1 MTSFHILI
9 LLEWASFLAGLFFLK
24 KTGREGAPIVAFLA
38 AVVIAETAVYF
49 ARIFLPDATLANL
62 TNLWYN
68 CMLPVQCIS
77 LLLFFYRKTGLV
89 YWKHA
94 IKGFISMVLFITLL
108 QFFASDPYRF
118 NIFNYTLEAIFISAC
133 SLHYL
138 FELMNSEEIEEV
150 TRDPFMYVSI
160 GLLLFYLGTLPFNI
174 TKLSLFDT
182 YPRLFY
188 IYYYLFFA
196 FNYFLY
202 GIITFGFLWA
212 KKR

>member
-1 MTSFHILI
+1 MTSFYFLI
-9 LLEWASFLAGLFFLK
+9 ILEWTSFLAGLFFLK
-24 KTGREGAPIVAFLA
+24 KTDRQGVPIVAFLA
-38 AVVIAETAVYF
+38 AVVIAETSVCF
-49 ARIFLPDATLANL
+49 ARIFIQQDTLANL
-62 TNLWYN
+62 TNIWYN

-77 LLLFFYRKTGLV
+77 LLLFFCRKTGLA

-94 IKGFISMVLFITLL
+94 IKGFISVVLFITLL
-108 QFFASDPYRF
+108 QFFVSNINQF
-118 NIFNYTLEAIFISAC
+118 NTFNYTLEAIFISAC
-133 SLHYL
+133 CLHYL

-160 GLLLFYLGTLPFNI
+160 GLLLFYLGTLPYNI
-174 TKLSLFDT
+174 TKVYLFDT

-202 GIITFGFLWA
+202 AIITFGFLWA
-212 KKR
+212 KKK

>member
-1 MTSFHILI
+1 MTSFYILI
-9 LLEWASFLAGLFFLK
+9 ILEWAGFLAGLFFLGK
-24 KTGREGAPIVAFLA
+24 KKEYGGLIVAFLA

-49 ARIFLPDATLANL
+49 ARIFMQRDALVGL
-62 TNLWYN
+62 TNIWYN
-68 CMLPVQCIS
+68 CMLPVQCIC
-77 LLLFFYRKTGLV
+77 LLVFFCKKTGLD

-94 IKGFISMVLFITLL
+94 IKGFIGIVLFITLL
-108 QFFASDPYRF
+108 QFFVSDIDRF
-118 NIFNYTLEAIFISAC
+118 NTFNYTLEAIFIAAC

-138 FELMNSEEIEEV
+138 FELMNSEKIEEV

-174 TKLSLFDT
+174 TKVYLFST

-212 KKR
+212 KKK

>member
-1 MTSFHILI
+1 MISFYILI
-9 LLEWASFLAGLFFLK
+9 FLEWTGFLTGLFFLRK
-24 KTGREGAPIVAFLA
+24 GDRDAALIVAFLA
-38 AVVIAETAVYF
+38 CVVIAETSVCF
-49 ARIFLPDATLANL
+49 ARIFMHPDIIVRF
-62 TNLWYN
+62 TNIWYN
-68 CMLPVQCIS
+68 CMLPVQCVC
-77 LLLFFYRKTGLV
+77 LLLFFYRKTRLG

-94 IKGFISMVLFITLL
+94 IKGFISTVLFITLL
-108 QFFASDPYRF
+108 QFFAGDPHQF
-118 NIFNYTLEAIFISAC
+118 NTFNYTLEAIFISAC

-160 GLLLFYLGTLPFNI
+160 GLLLFYLGTLPYNI
-174 TKLSLFDT
+174 TKFYLFGT
-182 YPRLFY
+182 YRGLFY

-212 KKR
+212 KKK

>member
-1 MTSFHILI
+1 MTFFYILI
-9 LLEWASFLAGLFFLK
+9 FLEWAGFLTGLFFLK
-24 KTGREGAPIVAFLA
+24 KGSRDGALIVVFLA
-38 AVVIAETAVYF
+38 AVVTAETVVYF
-49 ARIFLPDATLANL
+49 ARIFLHPNALIGF
-62 TNLWYN
+62 TNTWYN
-68 CMLPVQCIS
+68 CMLPVQCVS

-89 YWKHA
+89 YWKHV
-94 IKGFISMVLFITLL
+94 IKGFISTVLFITLL
-108 QFFASDPYRF
+108 QFFVSDLDRF

-160 GLLLFYLGTLPFNI
+160 GLLLFYLGTLPYNI
-174 TKLSLFDT
+174 TKSYLFDT

-202 GIITFGFLWA
+202 GMITFGFLWA
-212 KKR
+212 KKK